1 VRLART
7 IAHPSVCRVFD
18 IGEAEDWNY
27 LSMEYVDGETLVS
40 VRERIGRLPPEKA
53 YDVAGQ
59 LCAGLAAAHDHGVL
73 HRDLKPANI
82 MLDGRGRVRI
92 MDFGLAMQSGDPVDR
107 IAGTPAYIAPEQL
120 AGKEP
125 TERSDLFSLGLVIYE
140 IVTGTWA
147 LRASSFAERATA
159 PFHPGTL
166 SFPAGTDPRVIET
179 IRQCLASDP
188 AERPRSALHV
198 AAQLRCGDA
207 ISAALADGRV
217 PTPDIVASA
226 PSAGALS
233 PVVAITALSVLIAG
247 LGLIGFRGDIL
258 TVARLRRAKAA
269 RGPGRAGP

>member
-1 VRLART
+1 
-7 IAHPSVCRVFD
+7 
-18 IGEAEDWNY
+18 
-27 LSMEYVDGETLVS
+27 
-40 VRERIGRLPPEKA
+40 
-53 YDVAGQ
+53 
-59 LCAGLAAAHDHGVL
+59 
-73 HRDLKPANI
+73 

-258 TVARLRRAKAA
+258 TVAPLDVPKPPEVLAERARELLSRMATIRKPSIRSSGSSMSTLAA
-269 RGPGRAGP
+269 RERW